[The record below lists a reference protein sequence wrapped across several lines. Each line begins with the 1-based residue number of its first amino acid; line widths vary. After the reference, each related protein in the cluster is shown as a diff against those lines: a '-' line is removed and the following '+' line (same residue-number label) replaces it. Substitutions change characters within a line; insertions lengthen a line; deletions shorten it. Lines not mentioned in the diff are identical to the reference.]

1 MVTIWASIRLIRN
14 LPHVSLFTDK
24 ILVACVAS
32 ATDMCE
38 FILQI
43 LRALLDV
50 TETAVDVGKDLDGEI
65 TLLDIWL
72 VGEESEVST
81 CLYERCGK

>member
-1 MVTIWASIRLIRN
+1 
-14 LPHVSLFTDK
+14 
-24 ILVACVAS
+24 
-32 ATDMCE
+32 MCE